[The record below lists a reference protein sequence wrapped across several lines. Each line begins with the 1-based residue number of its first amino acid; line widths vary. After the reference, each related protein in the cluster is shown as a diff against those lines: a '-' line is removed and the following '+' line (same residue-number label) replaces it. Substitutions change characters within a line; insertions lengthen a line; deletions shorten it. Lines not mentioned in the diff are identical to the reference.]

1 MFYCLT
7 TILSIIFHNSLICLS
22 FVIEIF
28 YFQTV
33 PGTKHHRLMYNLT
46 FSAMASVIRHQKDS
60 GRQSIYKGENL
71 YDVSC
76 ILTSHKMSSF
86 ASTMQV
92 LSVLS
97 KFKAGALCQNL
108 DFRFKR
114 YCSPCNFSIMTLIPL
129 AQPSNIVSSLVL
141 LCSIVN

>member
-7 TILSIIFHNSLICLS
+7 TILSIIFYNSLICLS

-33 PGTKHHRLMYNLT
+33 PGTKHHRFILGLT
-46 FSAMASVIRHQKDS
+46 FFSLPSFFRHQKDS

-76 ILTSHKMSSF
+76 ILGFFIQSS
-86 ASTMQV
+86 T
-92 LSVLS
+92 
-97 KFKAGALCQNL
+97 
-108 DFRFKR
+108 
-114 YCSPCNFSIMTLIPL
+114 NF
-129 AQPSNIVSSLVL
+129 VL
-141 LCSIVN
+141 LGMGAVDSSQQHTKVTIRYWVTYCDFDISKAPDAFSCFGILFGIACISYNTKCR